1 MRPLYEIDADIMA
14 CVDMETGEIIDIQ
27 KLKAL
32 EMERDKKIEGVILWR
47 KDMLAEAEAIKNE
60 VKKLQDRI
68 RPLENKAEQLKAY
81 INYALEGQKFK
92 TERCA
97 VSYRKTT
104 SVIIDDPR
112 KIPPKYLKDIK
123 EDWVSKSAIK
133 EALEEGMTIDGA
145 HQEEKQ
151 SIIIK

>member
-14 CVDMETGEIIDIQ
+14 CVDMETGEIVDIDR
-27 KLKAL
+27 LKAL

-104 SVIIDDPR
+104 SVVIDDPT

-123 EDWVSKSAIK
+123 EDWISKTAIK

>member
-14 CVDMETGEIIDIQ
+14 CVDMETGEIVDIDR
-27 KLKAL
+27 LKAL
-32 EMERDKKIEGVILWR
+32 EMERDAKIEGVILWR

-68 RPLENKAEQLKAY
+68 RPLENKAEQLKCY
-81 INYALEGQKFK
+81 INYVLEGQKFK

-104 SVIIDDPR
+104 SVVIHDPK
-112 KIPPKYLKDIK
+112 KIPPKDLKDIK
-123 EDWVSKSAIK
+123 EDWISKTAIK

>member
-14 CVDMETGEIIDIQ
+14 CVDMETGEIVDIDR
-27 KLKAL
+27 LKAL

-68 RPLENKAEQLKAY
+68 RPLENKAEQLKCY

-104 SVIIDDPR
+104 SVVIDDPR

-123 EDWVSKSAIK
+123 EDWISKTAIK